1 MATDKTYSLMQDR
14 RGMVWDLVLY
24 VPTVIAL
31 LSIGGKL
38 WFSANQNWSYML
50 FFMGS
55 FFFITGANRVLG
67 GRLMLLPNAP
77 IGFEIGRQRVGI
89 RLKSGQLVELVKN
102 VRYFA
107 DYAGKSFG
115 LTGMDL
121 NGKKRQYVVHK
132 GQFSS
137 EQAFNDMR
145 SLLAVYK

>member
-1 MATDKTYSLMQDR
+1 MSVEKSYALIQDR
-14 RGMVWDLVLY
+14 RGMIWDLVLY

-38 WFSANQNWSYML
+38 WFSSDQSWSYVL

-77 IGFEIGRQRVGI
+77 VGI
-89 RLKSGQLVELVKN
+89 NVERQNVGVQLKSGRQVNLVKN

-115 LTGMDL
+115 LTGMDVD
-121 NGKKRQYVVHK
+121 GKKRQFVLHK
-132 GQFSS
+132 GQF
-137 EQAFNDMR
+137 ETVQAFNDLR